1 MNALQ
6 KKQRRSSIF
15 RQSPTNNSRE
25 CDNHHH
31 GFLFHWAFSARL
43 PGDVESRPR
52 GTPSRSRRHTFGH
65 EYPRVRRTHL
75 GNSIATTTGSSIRY
89 SVATLATTHSKPSP
103 MCKRYPSVPVLW
115 SPRQS
120 QRRGYIPPRSLE
132 ARARTHPSRMR
143 CSKTKIHATIPYA
156 ACDRGLCARGTDCRA
171 VVGVQS
177 VRRVFDAKRGH
188 LWVWVS
194 CSRSLNCNYSMQ

>member
-89 SVATLATTHSKPSP
+89 SVATLATYTLETITYVQAIPLGSGAVVTKAKPKKRVHSS
-103 MCKRYPSVPVLW
+103 SVA
-115 SPRQS
+115 
-120 QRRGYIPPRSLE
+120 RSE
-132 ARARTHPSRMR
+132 S
-143 CSKTKIHATIPYA
+143 PYA
-156 ACDRGLCARGTDCRA
+156 PISYAMFKDEDTRDHSLRCMRSRA
-171 VVGVQS
+171 MRQGY
-177 VRRVFDAKRGH
+177 R
-188 LWVWVS
+188 L
-194 CSRSLNCNYSMQ
+194 